1 VTYPGSTR
9 LATPSRTTAVPSRLM
24 DNQGEYQTR
33 AAIGVQIANVPSH
46 DNLRQQYRRRNEDVD
61 YWRHRSGWFDDDQAM
76 RDYNN
81 GVYDAY
87 YQPDGENQKGA
98 SGGRLSATNLDVK
111 KIVIRSLVALFLLGI
126 CIFMYRLVSR
136 RFGGST
142 DDSKE
147 KRKRSSSRERS
158 GSRSRSRSRSRKG
171 GDYDLMSED
180 EDGKSSRSKGSHR
193 SRSKSGR
200 SASRTR
206 TRSRSTSRKESS
218 STKPS
223 PSAAEAILV

>member
-1 VTYPGSTR
+1 
-9 LATPSRTTAVPSRLM
+9 M
-24 DNQGEYQTR
+24 DNQGEEYQTR
-33 AAIGVQIANVPSH
+33 AAIGVTQFAKVPPH

-87 YQPDGENQKGA
+87 YQPDGENQKG
-98 SGGRLSATNLDVK
+98 SGGGLSASNLDVK
-111 KIVIRSLVALFLLGI
+111 KTVIRSLVALFLLGV
-126 CIFMYRLVSR
+126 CIFMYRLVSK

-171 GDYDLMSED
+171 GDYDLMSEE

-193 SRSKSGR
+193 SRSKSKSGR

-218 STKPS
+218 SKPS
-223 PSAAEAILV
+223 PSATAEAILV

>member
-1 VTYPGSTR
+1 
-9 LATPSRTTAVPSRLM
+9 M
-24 DNQGEYQTR
+24 DNEGEEYQTK
-33 AAIGVQIANVPSH
+33 AAIGVPQIATVLRH
-46 DNLRQQYRRRNEDVD
+46 DNNLRQQYRRRNEDVD
-61 YWRHRSGWFDDDQAM
+61 YWRQRSGWFDDDKAM
-76 RDYNN
+76 LDYNN

-87 YQPDGENQKGA
+87 YQPDGENQKG
-98 SGGRLSATNLDVK
+98 SGGGLSTNLDVK
-111 KIVIRSLVALFLLGI
+111 KIVIRSLVALILLGI

-200 SASRTR
+200 SSSRTR

-218 STKPS
+218 SKPS